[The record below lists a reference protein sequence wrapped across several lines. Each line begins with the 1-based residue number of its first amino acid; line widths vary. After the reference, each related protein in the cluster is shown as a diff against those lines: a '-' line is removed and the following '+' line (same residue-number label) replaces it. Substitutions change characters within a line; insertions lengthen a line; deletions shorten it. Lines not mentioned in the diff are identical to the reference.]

1 MNETLKRIG
10 LELRRYYSHV
20 LHLPLNWRMIDA
32 VVKLEEAEEQKA
44 ADGFES
50 EKPEDA
56 QKVVRLR
63 RRQ

>member
-20 LHLPLNWRMIDA
+20 LQLPLNWRMIDA

-44 ADGFES
+44 GGSDS
-50 EKPEDA
+50 EKSDDA
-56 QKVVRLR
+56 EKVVRLR